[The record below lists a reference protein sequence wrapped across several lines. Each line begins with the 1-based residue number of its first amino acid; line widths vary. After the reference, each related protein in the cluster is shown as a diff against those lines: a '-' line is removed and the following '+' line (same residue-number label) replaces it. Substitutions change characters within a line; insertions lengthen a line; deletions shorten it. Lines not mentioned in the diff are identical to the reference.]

1 MEVYALPKI
10 QNLADLRKIKE
21 RASDL
26 TAARSEGRT
35 RIIIGMGTCG
45 IAAGARAI
53 LDAVMKELETR
64 GLKDVTVETTGCIG
78 MCQEEP
84 LLDVIRQGESRITYG
99 NVSPGDVSRIIAEHV
114 VNGQIVDSLVIGRT
128 D

>member
-1 MEVYALPKI
+1 
-10 QNLADLRKIKE
+10 
-21 RASDL
+21 
-26 TAARSEGRT
+26 
-35 RIIIGMGTCG
+35 MGTCG

-53 LDAVMKELETR
+53 LDAVMKELDTR

-84 LLDVIRQGESRITYG
+84 LLDVIRQGESRVTYG
-99 NVSPGDVSRIIAEHV
+99 SVSPEDVPRIIAEHV
-114 VNGQIVDSLVIGRT
+114 VNGRILDDLAIGRT